1 MAEVRIGSEW
11 VDDLERYLHGLASVT
26 ELASTRAAE
35 YLHEQT
41 VLQARQSERWA
52 DVADQIEVWSED
64 GRLVIGVR
72 DSEFVSQAFEI
83 EYGDEVTPPDPLFRT
98 LTPTVEGM
106 GKVMG
111 QTFASFYGGGSHGA

>member
-111 QTFASFYGGGSHGA
+111 QTFASFYGGSHGA